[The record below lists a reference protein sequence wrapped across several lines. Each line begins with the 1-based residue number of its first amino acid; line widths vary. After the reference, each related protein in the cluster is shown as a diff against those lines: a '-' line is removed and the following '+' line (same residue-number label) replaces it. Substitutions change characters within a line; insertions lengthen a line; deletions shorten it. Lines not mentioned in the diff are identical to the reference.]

1 MYRIL
6 YNKTTGYIAN
16 CKLMTEGQ
24 LALYL
29 KSNPQNDYLDGSIAT
44 RDVKD
49 FWVDPQTKMIG
60 PKPKKAINIADYI
73 RTKRVAAL
81 AETDW
86 TQLPDSPL
94 SQEMREAYAAYRQA
108 WRDLP
113 EQHSTINNIADIQ
126 WPIKP

>member
-1 MYRIL
+1 
-6 YNKTTGYIAN
+6 
-16 CKLMTEGQ
+16 MTEGQ

-94 SQEMREAYAAYRQA
+94 TQQMREAYAVYRQA

-113 EQHSTINNIADIQ
+113 EEQNTINNIADIQ